1 MNPPYDVDSHQHRD
15 VDALTILTQAATQGN
30 TNNNYSTINN
40 NSNSTSNTS
49 ITTTGSIFSSNNSRP
64 TSNSALTTRDS
75 ASYYSRAQPTPTS
88 IATSMISNHLA
99 DTSDHQ
105 LSPNVAKLVGE
116 YIGPRSGM
124 ENLMFNPSEQIPQS
138 AYMNHPF
145 QATYPTNLGILNAE
159 KYNDGRGSVASHDPN
174 MMSMKPHT
182 QNPMPF
188 GMLEKNGD
196 SSEIISPSEEQSI
209 GKGRRKRVRNDS
221 PSLEDDE
228 EARKKARGRPRVD
241 TKDETAADVSYLSIL
256 QKTPGER
263 APCSA
268 Q

>member
-1 MNPPYDVDSHQHRD
+1 MNPPYNVDPHQHRD
-15 VDALTILTQAATQGN
+15 VDALTILTQAAAQRN
-30 TNNNYSTINN
+30 TINN

-75 ASYYSRAQPTPTS
+75 AYYSRAQPTPTS
-88 IATSMISNHLA
+88 IATSMISNHLT

-105 LSPNVAKLVGE
+105 LSPNVAKLVGG
-116 YIGPRSGM
+116 YTGPRSAM
-124 ENLMFNPSEQIPQS
+124 ENLVFNPSEQIPQS

-174 MMSMKPHT
+174 MMSMKSHT

-196 SSEIISPSEEQSI
+196 SSEIISPSEVQSI

-241 TKDETAADVSYLSIL
+241 TKDETAADVSSLSIL